1 MDELPQNLATR
12 LRASREESGRILDL
26 DMLDLAMVSGGAVD
40 FYLQL
45 DTIQGESDSK
55 AAQNVSTPVKT

>member
-1 MDELPQNLATR
+1 MSEMLKTLDTGFG
-12 LRASREESGRILDL
+12 ASREESGRIPDL

-45 DTIQGESDSK
+45 DTIQGESDYR